1 MPVRVCDTALE
12 AVSVIDDNEFIWTH
26 SMAATPRILFEALA
40 THAKS
45 KKNLTLMQLHTERS
59 DVLASPELYDHLRH
73 RCYFSSTS
81 TRPLLAKGKA
91 DYVPVFLSEVPKLFR
106 SGEQPID
113 TAIIQVSP
121 PDKHGM
127 CTMGVSVEATNSACQ
142 VAKKIIAHINPKMP
156 RTHGDAFIAYDRF
169 HSVYWQE
176 DELPQHPKANIDDVT
191 KAIGENVAQLI
202 NDGDCLQMG
211 IGAIPD
217 AVLSCLKDR
226 KDLGIHTEMF
236 SDGVLDLVESGVINN
251 RLKKVHPG
259 KLVTGFAVGTQRL
272 YDFVDDN
279 PQVAFLDIEYVN
291 DTAIIRRNDNVAA
304 INSALQVDLSGQNCA
319 DSIGTSIYSGVGGQ
333 MDFIR
338 GASLS
343 RGGKAVIALPST
355 AKRGQ
360 LSRIV
365 PTLDAGAGV
374 VTTRAHAH
382 YIVTEYGVAN
392 LRGKSLRERAQALIA
407 IAHPDFREQLTRD
420 MQNIWRI
427 DISDA

>member
-1 MPVRVCDTALE
+1 MSVRVCQSALE
-12 AVSVIDDNEFIWTH
+12 AVSVIESNEYIWTH
-26 SMAATPRILFEALA
+26 SMAATPRILFAALA
-40 THAKS
+40 EHAKT
-45 KKNLTLMQLHTERS
+45 KQNLTLLQLHTERGEALA
-59 DVLASPELYDHLRH
+59 DVSLAGHLTH
-73 RCYFSSTS
+73 RCFFGSTT
-81 TRPLLAKGKA
+81 TRPLMAKGLA

-106 SGEQPID
+106 SGEQPVD

-176 DELPQHPKANIDDVT
+176 DDLPIHPMAKQNETV
-191 KAIGENVAQLI
+191 KAIGEHVAELI

-217 AVLSCLKDR
+217 AVLSCLHDR
-226 KDLGIHTEMF
+226 KDLGIHTELF
-236 SDGVLDLVESGVINN
+236 SDGILDLVESGVINN

-259 KLVTGFAVGTQRL
+259 KIVTGFALGTQRL

-279 PQVAFLDIEYVN
+279 QQVAFLDIEYVN
-291 DTAIIRRNDNVAA
+291 DTSIIRRNDNVAA
-304 INSALQVDLSGQNCA
+304 INSALQVDLSGQICA

-343 RGGKAVIALPST
+343 KGGKAVIALPST
-355 AKRGQ
+355 ARGGQ

-392 LRGKSLRERAQALIA
+392 LRAKSLRERARALVN
-407 IAHPDFREQLTRD
+407 IAHPDFRETLEKACYTTWGL
-420 MQNIWRI
+420 NI
-427 DISDA
+427 